1 MVTWMWRADSTRD
14 LGKPRESLVLAE
26 PSSPSFL
33 AQNQL
38 LPPVAHFPWH
48 HGASPPSDDGSSSS
62 FSPPPSLIAA

>member
-1 MVTWMWRADSTRD
+1 MWRADSSRA

-38 LPPVAHFPWH
+38 LPPVAHFPWRR
-48 HGASPPSDDGSSSS
+48 GASPPSDDGSGSS
-62 FSPPPSLIAA
+62 FSPPSLIAA